1 MDVFIRFAFSL
12 CLRNIYCH
20 LIESPFS
27 IAIINLYFEHAAHYA
42 EVHMLHMHYADT
54 CCMEKT
60 CFRNICSIV
69 REYRTCILMQHAY
82 TLMHIKLPLLLHSLF
97 MQLICTFS
105 SYTAFALRQPV
116 DVTYFRKVPEIYTFC
131 IVLFC
136 I

>member
-54 CCMEKT
+54 CCMEKHAKHMLH
-60 CFRNICSIV
+60 CPRISNM
-69 REYRTCILMQHAY
+69 YPDATCIYIDAY
-82 TLMHIKLPLLLHSLF
+82 KATSAAAFPIYAAYMYIFFIYCVCP
-97 MQLICTFS
+97 QATCGCYIFS
-105 SYTAFALRQPV
+105 
-116 DVTYFRKVPEIYTFC
+116 
-131 IVLFC
+131 
-136 I
+136 